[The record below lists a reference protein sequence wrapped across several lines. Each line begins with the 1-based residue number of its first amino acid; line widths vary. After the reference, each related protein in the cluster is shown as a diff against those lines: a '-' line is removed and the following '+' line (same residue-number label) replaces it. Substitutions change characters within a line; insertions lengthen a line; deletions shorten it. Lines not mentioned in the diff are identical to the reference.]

1 MVGNLVLFTG
11 AVECYRRN
19 FFHTTRIESIPP
31 TSYPYL
37 QFKVAIIVEHCPSL
51 ATQIQG
57 IQDCMMEF
65 LFCSPSQLPPE
76 HLEEVDSK
84 NSSIS
89 VPQGVESSFSE
100 QSESTAPSQQSQ
112 KKSEPLPF
120 GAPGTTSPSAIC
132 QPRRYSAAIA
142 SRGHAKHPSF
152 QGRTVITVPEIGAV
166 LSSPVRRTKMLLQRS
181 TPQKAPRSEVGH
193 SPEFSTNSKNLST
206 PKRAIAPLPET
217 DKSTP
222 RSMPKPVL
230 HRASTAPA
238 QEDPARSLRI
248 HPFPLRLDAWTEPA
262 AEKFSVRGPNYLS
275 DSVKV
280 PSEAAA
286 FRLLTVDIV
295 QADHPVYT
303 GMCAHPQ
310 ERIQQA
316 LQRERETG
324 VKELPE
330 FIFAV
335 NLCVPGDKTYHQV
348 SYFGVDNFEDIKHPK
363 TPFGRLMHKFIF
375 GESDEF
381 RLQTFK
387 LIPRIVEGNFVVKK
401 AVGSKPTIL
410 GRKIKH
416 YFVRGDKYFEVI
428 VDIASDAV
436 AQRIVKLVLGYTKT
450 LVVDMMFLLEA
461 AHDEVLPERVFGG
474 VRLKNIDLRSDGA
487 RKLEHPA

>member
-1 MVGNLVLFTG
+1 MVLYWCRWELSLARSSSRQRNIFTRQGIEIEFLLFLEYISG
-11 AVECYRRN
+11 YYRRRPLGE
-19 FFHTTRIESIPP
+19 TRIQ
-31 TSYPYL
+31 TF
-37 QFKVAIIVEHCPSL
+37 QA
-51 ATQIQG
+51 
-57 IQDCMMEF
+57 CMMEF

-84 NSSIS
+84 SSS
-89 VPQGVESSFSE
+89 VSIPQIVESSFSSE
-100 QSESTAPSQQSQ
+100 QSDSTALSQQSLI
-112 KKSEPLPF
+112 KSEPLPF
-120 GAPGTTSPSAIC
+120 PAAGTTSPSAIR
-132 QPRRYSAAIA
+132 QPRRYSTAIA
-142 SRGHAKHPSF
+142 SKGHAKHPAF
-152 QGRTVITVPEIGAV
+152 QGRTVITVPDIGAV
-166 LSSPVRRTKMLLQRS
+166 LSSPVRRTKMPLARS
-181 TPQKAPRSEVGH
+181 TPPKVPRSELGQ
-193 SPEFSTNSKNLST
+193 SPEISTSSKTSST
-206 PKRAIAPLPET
+206 PKRAVAPLPET
-217 DKSTP
+217 DIVIP
-222 RSMPKPVL
+222 RGVPKPVL
-230 HRASTAPA
+230 HRASTAPT
-238 QEDPARSLRI
+238 QQDPARSLRI

-295 QADHPVYT
+295 QADQPVYT

-316 LQRERETG
+316 MKRERETG

-335 NLCVPGDKTYHQV
+335 NLCVPGDKSYHQV
-348 SYFGVDNFEDIKHPK
+348 SYFGVDNFEEITLQK
-363 TPFGRLMHKFIF
+363 TAFGRLMHKFIF

-401 AVGSKPTIL
+401 AVGTKPTIL

-428 VDIASDAV
+428 VDIASDPV

-461 AHDEVLPERVFGG
+461 AHNEFLPERVFGG

-487 RKLEHPA
+487 RKLEQP